1 MVRCGQN
8 NQSGTGNVFHH
19 NGQLAEFPPAHP
31 PFTVAGMPIAVPAPE
46 GSSYLHPEAEM
57 PSIAAIGGHRGIPR
71 PELVA
76 RVTRFVRENLGEP
89 ITVAEL
95 SRMAGVS
102 ERTLRAAFQ
111 AVVGVSPK
119 RYAIIQRL
127 QAAHEA
133 LCTADPNTTTV
144 TDIAMTFGF
153 FELGRFAGRY
163 RHLYGNVPSQTLRQ
177 PIGDESGQ
185 AA

>member
-1 MVRCGQN
+1 
-8 NQSGTGNVFHH
+8 
-19 NGQLAEFPPAHP
+19 
-31 PFTVAGMPIAVPAPE
+31 MPIVMQAPQNPHYPP
-46 GSSYLHPEAEM
+46 SDNEAAHVDALA
-57 PSIAAIGGHRGIPR
+57 SRRGIPR
-71 PELVA
+71 LELVA
-76 RVTRFVRENLGEP
+76 HVTRFVRENLGEP

-95 SRMAGVS
+95 SRVAGVS

-111 AVVGVSPK
+111 AVVGISPK
-119 RYAIIQRL
+119 RYAITQRL
-127 QAAHEA
+127 QAAHQA

-163 RHLYGNVPSQTLRQ
+163 RHLYGNVPSQTLRSAA
-177 PIGDESGQ
+177 DESGQ